1 MKVTVENKKGLNKDV
16 KVFVDKKTMNVYM
29 DEKYE
34 EIKGTVNLKGFRPGK
49 VPREIL
55 KRQFGKAVFS
65 EVLDKVLKE
74 TSTKALQENKI
85 KPAGQPKLD
94 LKTYGEDKD
103 LEYILSVTELPKV
116 ELKSIENIKFDEYT
130 VKIDQKETDKRI
142 NDIAKNQPNFKEAP
156 ETTKAKKGDLVVFDY
171 NATVDEK
178 TFKGG
183 EGKNT
188 QLTLGKDL
196 FLKGFD
202 EQLIG
207 VKKGDEK
214 IVDATLPENF
224 PEKEFINKKAKFK
237 CTISAV
243 KIPEDVK
250 IDDQFAKNLGAKD
263 LNDLK
268 SLITKQINDE
278 YKNSLDRL
286 TKNQILKEIE
296 KFKVSEIPENLLED
310 EIKILSQGMSEDDAK
325 KSRKNFEEVAKKRI
339 KVGLVLNE
347 FGEQNQIK
355 VTEQELQAEVQKQ
368 IRMMPGQEKMV
379 MEFYKKNPNAL
390 ASLRGTVYEEKI
402 LNMIKE
408 KAKPNKK
415 EISKDE
421 AEKILKESQKQQLE
435 QERRQAEINTL
446 QQHNDLLAELDQAE
460 DVNRATFAFLNR
472 DDDNSVRAFNEAQTE
487 ISDRDIRRI
496 DAQGLYASEQ
506 LRLRSV
512 GALRAGRAAE
522 RAANLNA
529 MATIFSASYK
539 ATQTG

>member
-16 KVFVDKKTMNVYM
+16 KVFVDKKTMNNYM

-49 VPREIL
+49 VPREVL
-55 KRQFGKAVFS
+55 KRQFGKAIFG

-74 TSTKALQENKI
+74 TSNKALKENKI

-103 LEYILSVTELPKV
+103 LEYVLSVTELPKV

-130 VKIDQKETDKRI
+130 VKIDPKETEKRI
-142 NDIAKNQPNFKEAP
+142 KEIAKNQPNFKEAADNVA
-156 ETTKAKKGDLVVFDY
+156 AKEGDLVVFDY

-178 TFKGG
+178 SFKGG

-202 EQLIG
+202 KQLIG

-214 IVDATLPENF
+214 NVEAVLPENF
-224 PEKEFINKKAKFK
+224 PEKELINKKAKFK
-237 CTISAV
+237 CSITSI
-243 KIPEDVK
+243 KNPEEVK

-268 SLITKQINDE
+268 SLISKQINDE

-296 KFKVSEIPENLLED
+296 KFKVNEIPENLLAE
-310 EIKILSQGMSEDDAK
+310 EVKILSQGMSEEDAK
-325 KSRKNFEEVAKKRI
+325 KSKNNFEEIAKKRI
-339 KVGLVLNE
+339 KVGLILNE

-355 VTEQELQAEVQKQ
+355 ITEQELQAEVQKQ
-368 IRMMPGQEKMV
+368 IQMMPGQEKMV
-379 MEFYKKNPNAL
+379 MDFYKKNPNAL

-402 LNMIKE
+402 LNAIKQ
-408 KAKPNKK
+408 KGKSSKK

-421 AEKILKESQKQQLE
+421 AEKILKESQNQ
-435 QERRQAEINTL
+435 
-446 QQHNDLLAELDQAE
+446 ELDTKKEQIKDNQKNKE
-460 DVNRATFAFLNR
+460 TKKTSPKTTATK
-472 DDDNSVRAFNEAQTE
+472 SK
-487 ISDRDIRRI
+487 
-496 DAQGLYASEQ
+496 
-506 LRLRSV
+506 
-512 GALRAGRAAE
+512 
-522 RAANLNA
+522 
-529 MATIFSASYK
+529 K
-539 ATQTG
+539 AKTVKKKVKKVSKK